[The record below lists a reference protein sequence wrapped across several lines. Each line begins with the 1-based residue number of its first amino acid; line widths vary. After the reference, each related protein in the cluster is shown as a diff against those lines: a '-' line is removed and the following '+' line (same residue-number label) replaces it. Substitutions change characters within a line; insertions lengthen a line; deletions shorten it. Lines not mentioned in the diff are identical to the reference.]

1 MALGKMY
8 LIYLLGFLMTGLS
21 FHKSLVSSTDVEI
34 EMGSMTGAT
43 SDRTTGSTS
52 ADVVIEIGSMTGAR
66 SDRTAGARSDRSA
79 MVKNDRK
86 KHVAVSR
93 KDVLNELQEKHRE
106 GEIWRL
112 ECSRILAWF
121 RLILELYVCLYGFG
135 NLLEFLDPVP
145 IPQWAGKMLISSF
158 FSMLAMR
165 YFSLLNGGK
174 ILGEEI
180 SHARGTLAQVNA

>member
-34 EMGSMTGAT
+34 EMGSMTGA
-43 SDRTTGSTS
+43 
-52 ADVVIEIGSMTGAR
+52 
-66 SDRTAGARSDRSA
+66 RSDRSA

-93 KDVLNELQEKHRE
+93 KDVLNELQEKHRK
-106 GEIWRL
+106 GEIGRL

-121 RLILELYVCLYGFG
+121 RFILELFVCLYGFG

-145 IPQWAGKMLISSF
+145 IPQWAGMMLISSF